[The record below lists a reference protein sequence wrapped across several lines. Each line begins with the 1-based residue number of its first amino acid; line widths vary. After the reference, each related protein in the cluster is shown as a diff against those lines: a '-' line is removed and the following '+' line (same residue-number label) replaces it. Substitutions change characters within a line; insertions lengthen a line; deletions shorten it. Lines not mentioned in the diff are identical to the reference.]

1 MTPPTNPRS
10 SRTAKRAANN
20 LSAPQ
25 EPAKRAKA
33 SHAAARPDEN
43 TEDPEPTPEYAL
55 GAEPTQDDDASDLE
69 ADHNSALGEVPDPT
83 LHFQETTDGASVA
96 EDGAEPSAQEE
107 STVATASAPT
117 VPSDAPIASTGSSS
131 LTAYPPA
138 TTEAKAI
145 ALLSK
150 IGVEP
155 GALVG
160 LNLTGLNAIYRAV
173 LDDKIA
179 SGLLPRATSD
189 PISIR
194 TEVPVMVQSALSGVE
209 DRVTGLS
216 NTHVPTKVAPFPDT
230 MVGALLS
237 LEAQNVPRER
247 LAGMEYPL
255 LKRINAVVN
264 FTDRSR
270 NVYAVNKIAVG
281 LDWGIPTSFDN
292 AADLVC
298 EKGTSKAITVWVLGE
313 VASQYWFNEEGFPA
327 KRKQLHGLCMP
338 RNSSAVADAFGP
350 DQFRATR
357 WMTVRGQRG
366 QGSTT
371 KEFADYYDARTAL
384 KDKSLMEKLSVEQ
397 ITVHDIVLIE
407 AQIGRYAVRA
417 EGSDVKGKKPA
428 MTRWQTFYD
437 LQAVYLFKNASPVP
451 FEAAASD
458 FAI

>member
-33 SHAAARPDEN
+33 SHAAAPPDEN
-43 TEDPEPTPEYAL
+43 TEDPEPTPEYTL
-55 GAEPTQDDDASDLE
+55 GAEPTQDGDASDLE
-69 ADHNSALGEVPDPT
+69 ADHNSALEVPDPT
-83 LHFQETTDGASVA
+83 LHFQETIDSASVA

-117 VPSDAPIASTGSSS
+117 VPSDVSVASTGSSS

-179 SGLLPRATSD
+179 SGLLPRAASD

-194 TEVPVMVQSALSGVE
+194 TEVPVIVQSALSGVE
-209 DRVTGLS
+209 DQVTGLS
-216 NTHVPTKVAPFPDT
+216 NTHVPTQVAPFPDT

-292 AADLVC
+292 AADL
-298 EKGTSKAITVWVLGE
+298 
-313 VASQYWFNEEGFPA
+313 YWFNEEGFPA
-327 KRKQLHGLCMP
+327 KRVALSVRPVNAGLHEVCKKQLHGLCMP

-397 ITVHDIVLIE
+397 ITVHDIILIE